1 MYIFLT
7 IEDTRSAERIRIAIS
22 KLPLGQCAESPLK
35 SKNCELLDN
44 KTGFDMVLDFK
55 PSITFDIALALSGVV
70 ELLQR

>member
-1 MYIFLT
+1 MNNFLT
-7 IEDTRSAERIRIAIS
+7 IEDTRSAERNRKVIS
-22 KLPLGQCAESPLK
+22 KLPLEQSAESPLK

-44 KTGFDMVLDFK
+44 KTGFDMVLDFN